1 MGDVKTTIGE
11 GGRIVI
17 PAVFRQ
23 ALDLNPGDEV
33 VLQLEDRG
41 IRILSVNQAVKY
53 AQESVKRYNK
63 NGRSLSQEL
72 IRERRDEITR
82 G

>member
-1 MGDVKTTIGE
+1 M
-11 GGRIVI
+11 
-17 PAVFRQ
+17 
-23 ALDLNPGDEV
+23 DEV

-53 AQESVKRYNK
+53 AQESVKRHNK

-72 IRERRDEITR
+72 IRERREEITR

>member
-17 PAVFRQ
+17 PAAFRQ
-23 ALDLNPGDEV
+23 ALDLSAGDEV

-72 IRERRDEITR
+72 ISERREDITR

>member
-1 MGDVKTTIGE
+1 MGHVKTTIGE

-17 PAVFRQ
+17 PAAFRQ
-23 ALDLNPGDEV
+23 ALELRTGDEV

-41 IRILSVNQAVKY
+41 IRILSVSHAIKY
-53 AQESVKRYNK
+53 AQEAIKRHNK
-63 NGRSLSQEL
+63 TGRSLSEEL
-72 IRERRDEITR
+72 IKERKEEITR

>member
-1 MGDVKTTIGE
+1 MGDVKTTIGA

-17 PAVFRQ
+17 PAAFRQ
-23 ALDLNPGDEV
+23 ALELSAGDEV

-41 IRILSVNQAVKY
+41 IRILSVSHAIKY
-53 AQESVKRYNK
+53 AQESVRRYNK

-72 IRERRDEITR
+72 LKERKDEVAR